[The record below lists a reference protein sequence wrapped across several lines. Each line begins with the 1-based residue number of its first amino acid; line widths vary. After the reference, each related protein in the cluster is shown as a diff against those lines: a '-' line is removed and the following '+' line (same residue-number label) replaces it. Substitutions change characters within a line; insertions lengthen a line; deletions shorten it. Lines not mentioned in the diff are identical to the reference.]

1 MLEVTTSYTYNQKTN
16 SIDVEFAQKPILK
29 EYYKENPVFKIKEL
43 TNLEIPGKKVSIV
56 DFKTRAARF
65 FDVNLNV
72 VIYQTNGIEV
82 IKESHMVKLENEK
95 DVVTQNYLLNTKIRK
110 PPIKKREQGKQLD

>member
-1 MLEVTTSYTYNQKTN
+1 MKYTLYLSSLIYSMLEVTTSYTYNQKTN
-16 SIDVEFAQKPILK
+16 SIDVEFSQKPILK
-29 EYYKENPVFKIKEL
+29 EYYKDNSVFKIKEL
-43 TNLEIPGKKVSIV
+43 TNLEVPGKKVSIV

-82 IKESHMVKLENEK
+82 IKESHIFFVRDKS
-95 DVVTQNYLLNTKIRK
+95 LLVCTD
-110 PPIKKREQGKQLD
+110 GL